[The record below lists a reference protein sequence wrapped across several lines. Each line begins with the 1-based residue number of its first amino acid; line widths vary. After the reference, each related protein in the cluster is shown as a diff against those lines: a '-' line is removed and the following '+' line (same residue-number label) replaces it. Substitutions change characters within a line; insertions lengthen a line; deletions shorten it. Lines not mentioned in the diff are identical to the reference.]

1 MVHICLTSE
10 NEGISL
16 ERYAIF
22 ALACERRPISGCRRD
37 KRQPEIGLR
46 SQAIFAREREFRVKR
61 SRMLDVSFR
70 EGAGK
75 SRILVSLWV
84 FKAKSYYFSFLGFH
98 SKE

>member
-22 ALACERRPISGCRRD
+22 A
-37 KRQPEIGLR
+37 
-46 SQAIFAREREFRVKR
+46 REGEFRVKR
-61 SRMLDVSFR
+61 SGMLDVSFR

-84 FKAKSYYFSFLGFH
+84 FKAKSYYGVPLEGIKGKIKRFQIR
-98 SKE
+98 SKVLSPRG